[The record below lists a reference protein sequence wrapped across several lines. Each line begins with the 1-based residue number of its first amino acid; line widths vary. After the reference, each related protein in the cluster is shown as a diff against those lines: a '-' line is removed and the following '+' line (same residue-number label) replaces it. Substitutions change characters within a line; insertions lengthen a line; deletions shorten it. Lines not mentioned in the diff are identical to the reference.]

1 MNICMK
7 KEHNLSDGWQ
17 EVPDKGVRWGD
28 KGKLYQV
35 FSRLTQSLSLNL
47 SHNVFLSSLR
57 TLPWGGSQQTI
68 SRLVKM
74 LKDLSNSL
82 CKALIVLHPRHVDF
96 HFISQ
101 MLQPPPSCSFIERSI
116 SITSQK
122 PCLICLWL
130 PYALTQSS
138 SHFAFS
144 RGICYLISKLHRY
157 EFYQF

>member
-74 LKDLSNSL
+74 LKGLVQQSMQSSHCPSSQACGLS
-82 CKALIVLHPRHVDF
+82 F
-96 HFISQ
+96 HFTNA
-101 MLQPPPSCSFIERSI
+101 PAPPSCSFIERSI